1 MADICPICE
10 AEGAPPVYS
19 AEVQLFWVVADPD
32 LTNRF
37 AEIALRQCRDCGH
50 VFHSDLPAATIDEI
64 YRRQALT
71 NRPVSA
77 AMSRRYDTL
86 IDMLGRGRLVGR
98 RILEVGGGTGSLALL
113 LAGLGSD
120 VTVVEPNESL
130 PALLAEAEGEI
141 RLINAFFGPDTLDE
155 RFDGVICRQ
164 VVEHIADIRPFVR
177 ALGAAVKPGGFVYVE
192 VPTLEYIAET
202 GAYMDVHVQ
211 HLHYLDAAGRE
222 RLLADAGLKVVA
234 THRIL
239 EGHDI
244 GVLAVPTPSAARA
257 DADTPRTRIDRLPV
271 RRDTHRARLDEIA
284 GDPDRS
290 AVYAATSQGVTFYTL
305 FPPDRAPRSFIDDNP
320 DNIGR
325 FAYGRG
331 GAVEIRP
338 RSRALLEGLD
348 DIFIGAYHHEAAIV
362 EKLAADGYRGRLW
375 SVDPRRPT
383 IERLSCE
390 HLS

>member
-10 AEGAPPVYS
+10 AEGAPPVYR
-19 AEVQLFWVVADPD
+19 AEVQLFWVVADPG

-77 AMSRRYDTL
+77 AMSKRYDTL
-86 IDMLGRGRLVGR
+86 IEVLGRERLVGK
-98 RILEVGGGTGSLALL
+98 RILEVGGGTGSLAML

-130 PALLAEAEGEI
+130 PELLAEAAGEI

-155 RFDGVICRQ
+155 TFDGVICRQ

-211 HLHYLDAAGRE
+211 HLHYLDAAARE

-234 THRIL
+234 THRIM

-244 GVLAVPTPSAARA
+244 GVLAVPDPSVTR
-257 DADTPRTRIDRLPV
+257 PGSRVSRTSIDSVPA
-271 RRDTHRARLDEIA
+271 RRDTHRTRLWEIVGA
-284 GDPDRS
+284 PERS
-290 AVYAATSQGVTFYTL
+290 AVYAATSQGVTFFSL
-305 FPPDRAPRSFIDDNP
+305 FPPERAPRTFIDDNP
-320 DNIGR
+320 DTIGR

-338 RSRALLEGLD
+338 RSPALLEGLK

-362 EKLAADGYRGRLW
+362 EKLTADGYRGRLW
-375 SVDPRRPT
+375 SIDPRRPT
-383 IERLSCE
+383 IERLS
-390 HLS
+390 

>member
-10 AEGAPPVYS
+10 AEGAPRVYS
-19 AEVQLFWVVADPD
+19 CEAQLFWVVADPAD
-32 LTNRF
+32 ADRF
-37 AEIALRQCRDCGH
+37 ADIDLRQCRACGH
-50 VFHSDLPAATIDEI
+50 VFHSDLPAATIAEV

-77 AMSRRYDTL
+77 AMSKRYDTL
-86 IDMLGRGRLVGR
+86 IDVLGRERLVGR

-130 PALLAEAEGEI
+130 PGLLGDAEGGI

-155 RFDGVICRQ
+155 TFDGVICRQ

-177 ALGAAVKPGGFVYVE
+177 ALGAAVAPGGFVYLE

-211 HLHYLDAAGRE
+211 HLHYLDAAARE
-222 RLLADAGLKVVA
+222 RLLADAGLSVIA
-234 THRIL
+234 THRIMD
-239 EGHDI
+239 GHDI
-244 GVLAVPTPSAARA
+244 GVLAVPDPSSRRPK
-257 DADTPRTRIDRLPV
+257 TGTSHTRIDRVPAQ
-271 RRDTHRARLDEIA
+271 RDSHRARLEA
-284 GDPDRS
+284 LPLDPERTG
-290 AVYAATSQGVTFYTL
+290 VYAATSQGVTFYAL
-305 FPPDRAPRSFIDDNP
+305 FPADRAPRAFLDDNP

-325 FAYGRG
+325 YAYGRG
-331 GAVEIRP
+331 GAVKIQP
-338 RSRALLEGLD
+338 RSRPLLAELE
-348 DIFIGAYHHEAAIV
+348 DIFIGAYHHEASIV
-362 EKLAADGYRGRLW
+362 EKLTDDGYRGRLW

-383 IERLSCE
+383 IERLS
-390 HLS
+390 